1 MVYKLNI
8 ESDSEDVVR
17 DIQQWVNAHYNCNE
31 IFWNAI
37 TVKK

>member
-8 ESDSEDVVR
+8 ESGSEDVVK
-17 DIQQWVNAHYNCNE
+17 DIQQWVSANYNSLE

-37 TVKK
+37 TVEK

>member
-8 ESDSEDVVR
+8 ESGSEDVVR
-17 DIQQWVNAHYNCNE
+17 DIQQWVNANYNSLE

-37 TVKK
+37 TVEK